1 LIDLVAASSADVLV
15 CTDAITRFEPGAVET
30 LLRPFA
36 DPSVGA
42 ACGRLVFETARGAR
56 ETPESTYW
64 DRETQTKQAE
74 GELGVCLGAN
84 GAIYAARRELVA
96 RLPEDTTSMDDFL
109 IPARVAKAGR
119 RVVFAGDAVARE
131 ASARDVGAELSR
143 RFRIGVGGGQVLR
156 RETWL
161 YAPGR
166 PLLTLAFLSR
176 KAARWIA
183 PLLALAAASAA
194 LFTPGLR
201 AA

>member
-1 LIDLVAASSADVLV
+1 
-15 CTDAITRFEPGAVET
+15 
-30 LLRPFA
+30 
-36 DPSVGA
+36 
-42 ACGRLVFETARGAR
+42 
-56 ETPESTYW
+56 
-64 DRETQTKQAE
+64 
-74 GELGVCLGAN
+74 N

-131 ASARDVGAELSR
+131 DSARDVGAELSR

-156 RETWL
+156 PETRL
-161 YAPGR
+161 HPPGR

-201 AA
+201 AAGAAALVAAGLCVAAARARPRVGGGIGTLYYFVVLNVA